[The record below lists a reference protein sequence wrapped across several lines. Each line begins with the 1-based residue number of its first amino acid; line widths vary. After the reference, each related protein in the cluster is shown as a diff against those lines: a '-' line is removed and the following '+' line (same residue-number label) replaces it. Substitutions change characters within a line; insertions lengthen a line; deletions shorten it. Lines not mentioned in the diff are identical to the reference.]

1 MSSLYKTDEA
11 MPRPKTKAALLDLSH
26 KNYTKLLDFVNSLP
40 KEQVNRE
47 FPKRYLNRNIRDIL
61 AHLHHWHIM
70 MLDWYTIGMTGNKP
84 DMPAKGY
91 TWKTTPDLNKV
102 IWKKYQDVELTE
114 VKKLLKTSFDQL
126 QKIINDH
133 TEEELFE
140 KRRFKWTGTT
150 SLASYLISATSSHY
164 DWAYKFIKKCMK

>member
-1 MSSLYKTDEA
+1 